1 MQGACGNCPG
11 AMMTI
16 KGVIEQRLREEV
28 PGVTEV
34 IGV

>member
-16 KGVIEQRLREEV
+16 KMVIEEKLKEAV
-28 PGVTEV
+28 PGVKMV
-34 IGV
+34 VGV